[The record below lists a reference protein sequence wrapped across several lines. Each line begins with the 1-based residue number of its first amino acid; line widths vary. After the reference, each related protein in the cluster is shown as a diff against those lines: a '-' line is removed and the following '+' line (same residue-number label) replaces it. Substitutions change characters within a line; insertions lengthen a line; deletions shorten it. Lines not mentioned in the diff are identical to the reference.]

1 MAKLLGLKPQ
11 LIMQDDP
18 FAGLRIQEVAPI
30 AEAIRKLNVDH
41 GLTVL
46 IIEHKLREFMKLV
59 HRVIA
64 LNYGE
69 NIAEGS
75 PREIVDNPLVIEA
88 YLGKGGAALAG
99 FGNP

>member
-1 MAKLLGLKPQ
+1 MKPE
-11 LIMQDDP
+11 LIMLDEP
-18 FAGLRIQEVAPI
+18 FAGLGVQEVAPI
-30 AEAIRKLNVDH
+30 ADSVRKLNQEH

-46 IIEHKLREFMKLV
+46 IIEHKLKEFMKLV

-69 NIAEGS
+69 KIAEGT
-75 PREIVDNPLVIEA
+75 PRDIVNNPLVVEA

-99 FGNP
+99 IGSQ